1 MTFRL
6 RDDETVVLETR
17 PHWSALARRAA
28 AAVVALTAA
37 AIAGFVWSPDR
48 GDDRVD
54 LAAGLIAAL
63 FVVHFVVAVVRRR
76 NTRVVLTDRRI
87 VTSTGI
93 GGRAVTSV
101 PLSRVGGVSLRRG
114 AIGRVLGYGTVV
126 LTPLWGE
133 GESTLERMP
142 RPRRLQRAVADLLL
156 DPPGEEV
163 PPTASRLA
171 EDEDTGPLP
180 RVIV

>member
-17 PHWSALARRAA
+17 PHWSVLTRRAAMAAAALIA
-28 AAVVALTAA
+28 AAVV
-37 AIAGFVWSPDR
+37 GFVWSPDR

-54 LAAGLIAAL
+54 IAAGAVAAL
-63 FVVHFVVAVVRRR
+63 FVVRLVVAVVRRR
-76 NTRVVLTDRRI
+76 NTSVVLTDRRI

-93 GGRAVTSV
+93 GGRTVTSV

-114 AIGRVLGYGTVV
+114 AVGRVLGYGTVV

-133 GESTLERMP
+133 GESILERMP
-142 RPRRLQRAVADLLL
+142 RPRRLQRAIADLLL
-156 DPPGEEV
+156 DPPDQV
-163 PPTASRLA
+163 PAPVSPLP